1 MLWLQN
7 EHEPNHALQVMFL
20 KDLPLRRCP
29 GEYWDLPVCLVRVG
43 HSNQRKREVDEEAV
57 SHLSSLHGSIRR
69 FRHEGGLPF
78 SGSIAG
84 SVCTRTQGVW
94 ISDQARHLF
103 DYTKSIG
110 GKIAATE
117 FMNEPTYAT
126 MGGAPK
132 GYDTMP
138 QAMAA
143 TLWCSAP
150 SFETLHAIHYFLV
163 RVQLVRDRSRC
174 QWVAACSNPK
184 TCYMRPATYSM
195 FFLPSLCGCFA
206 TVRKRGGIIT
216 NNRGSGTFSDWLSR
230 PEKIGAFYTNLRD
243 RFEPGKSLWITE
255 TADAACGGNPW
266 ASTFLDT
273 FRYLVQ
279 HASLAQ
285 RGVKVIMHNTLA
297 SSDYGLLDQ
306 NTFAPRP
313 NYWAAL
319 LWRRLMV
326 RQFSIHRYHRPRMFT
341 SMPTA
346 FRTIPAASLFWSSTP
361 TGSKSMKLHCRPM
374 QNATR

>member
-195 FFLPSLCGCFA
+195 FFLTISMRLLRSGAQTWGHHHKQPRQRHSLK
-206 TVRKRGGIIT
+206 T
-216 NNRGSGTFSDWLSR
+216 GSR
-230 PEKIGAFYTNLRD
+230 AR
-243 RFEPGKSLWITE
+243 
-255 TADAACGGNPW
+255 
-266 ASTFLDT
+266 
-273 FRYLVQ
+273 
-279 HASLAQ
+279 
-285 RGVKVIMHNTLA
+285 
-297 SSDYGLLDQ
+297 
-306 NTFAPRP
+306 
-313 NYWAAL
+313 
-319 LWRRLMV
+319 RRLAHFTPTFETGLSQANHFGLRKLPMQPAV
-326 RQFSIHRYHRPRMFT
+326 ETPGRP
-341 SMPTA
+341 
-346 FRTIPAASLFWSSTP
+346 LFWAPSDI
-361 TGSKSMKLHCRPM
+361 LFNM
-374 QNATR
+374 QASRSVA